1 MADRVER
8 LTNLLALLLETRRP
22 LTLHEIASELEGQYP
37 DAGQARRAAFERD
50 KAALREIGVEI
61 STETFGGDR
70 AGEMG
75 YRIERSSFELP
86 DLGLT
91 DDEVR
96 ALQVALA
103 ATRPDSAIG
112 EEALLKLGGVGG
124 GVGGPIRM
132 HLPELPALPILRSA
146 VAQRHPVSFRYSGN
160 IRKVEPW
167 GLLLRDGFWYVVGFD
182 QVRGA
187 RRTCRVDRCE
197 GEVAIDSAILFE
209 PPADGDVGAALPTN
223 PLLLGDELAAER
235 EAVVHIAARRAWLVE
250 REIGG
255 ERILVRH
262 DDGSITIRL
271 PFTNEDALRSWV
283 LGFLDDA
290 ELLEPVDV
298 RDRLIEWLRAAV

>member
-37 DAGQARRAAFERD
+37 DVGQARRAAFERD

-112 EEALLKLGGVGG
+112 EEALL
-124 GVGGPIRM
+124 
-132 HLPELPALPILRSA
+132 
-146 VAQRHPVSFRYSGN
+146 
-160 IRKVEPW
+160 
-167 GLLLRDGFWYVVGFD
+167 
-182 QVRGA
+182 
-187 RRTCRVDRCE
+187 
-197 GEVAIDSAILFE
+197 
-209 PPADGDVGAALPTN
+209 
-223 PLLLGDELAAER
+223 
-235 EAVVHIAARRAWLVE
+235 
-250 REIGG
+250 
-255 ERILVRH
+255 
-262 DDGSITIRL
+262 
-271 PFTNEDALRSWV
+271 
-283 LGFLDDA
+283 
-290 ELLEPVDV
+290 
-298 RDRLIEWLRAAV
+298 

>member
-146 VAQRHPVSFRYSGN
+146 VAQRHPVLFRYSGN

-182 QVRGA
+182 QDRRA
-187 RRTCRVDRCE
+187 RRTFRVDRCE
-197 GEVAIDSAILFE
+197 GEVAIDSAIVFD

-250 REIGG
+250 REIGS

>member
-37 DAGQARRAAFERD
+37 DAGQARRATFERD

-146 VAQRHPVSFRYSGN
+146 VAQRHPVLFRYSGN

-182 QVRGA
+182 QDRGA
-187 RRTCRVDRCE
+187 RRTFRVDRCE
-197 GEVAIDSAILFE
+197 GEVAIDSAIVFE

-250 REIGG
+250 REIGS

>member
-132 HLPELPALPILRSA
+132 HLPELPALPFLRSA

-160 IRKVEPW
+160 VRKVEPW

-182 QVRGA
+182 QDRGA
-187 RRTCRVDRCE
+187 RRTFRVDRCE
-197 GEVAIDSAILFE
+197 GEVAIDSAIVFE

-223 PLLLGDELAAER
+223 PLLLGDELAAEH
-235 EAVVHIAARRAWLVE
+235 EAVVHLAARRAWLVE
-250 REIGG
+250 REIGS

>member
-22 LTLHEIASELEGQYP
+22 LTLHEIASELESQYP

-50 KAALREIGVEI
+50 KSALREIGVEI

-103 ATRPDSAIG
+103 ATRPDSVIG

-124 GVGGPIRM
+124 GAGGPIRI

-160 IRKVEPW
+160 VRKVEPW
-167 GLLLRDGFWYVVGFD
+167 GLLLRDGFWYAVGFD
-182 QVRGA
+182 QDRGA
-187 RRTCRVDRCE
+187 RRTFRVDLARERSPLIRRRCLNHLQM
-197 GEVAIDSAILFE
+197 A
-209 PPADGDVGAALPTN
+209 T
-223 PLLLGDELAAER
+223 
-235 EAVVHIAARRAWLVE
+235 
-250 REIGG
+250 
-255 ERILVRH
+255 
-262 DDGSITIRL
+262 
-271 PFTNEDALRSWV
+271 
-283 LGFLDDA
+283 
-290 ELLEPVDV
+290 
-298 RDRLIEWLRAAV
+298 

>member
-22 LTLHEIASELEGQYP
+22 LTLHEIASELESQYP

-112 EEALLKLGGVGG
+112 EEALLKLGGVAG

-146 VAQRHPVSFRYSGN
+146 VGQRHPVSFRYSGN
-160 IRKVEPW
+160 VRKVEPW

-182 QVRGA
+182 QDRGA
-187 RRTCRVDRCE
+187 RRTFRVDRCE
-197 GEVAIDSAILFE
+197 GEVAIDSAIVFE
-209 PPADGDVGAALPTN
+209 RPADGDVGAALPTN

-250 REIGG
+250 REIGS

-290 ELLEPVDV
+290 ELLEPGDV
-298 RDRLIEWLRAAV
+298 RERLIEWLRAAV

>member
-1 MADRVER
+1 
-8 LTNLLALLLETRRP
+8 
-22 LTLHEIASELEGQYP
+22 
-37 DAGQARRAAFERD
+37 
-50 KAALREIGVEI
+50 
-61 STETFGGDR
+61 
-70 AGEMG
+70 
-75 YRIERSSFELP
+75 
-86 DLGLT
+86 
-91 DDEVR
+91 
-96 ALQVALA
+96 
-103 ATRPDSAIG
+103 
-112 EEALLKLGGVGG
+112 
-124 GVGGPIRM
+124 M

-160 IRKVEPW
+160 VRKVEPW

-182 QVRGA
+182 QDRGA
-187 RRTCRVDRCE
+187 RRTFRVDRCE
-197 GEVAIDSAILFE
+197 GEVAIDSAIVFE
-209 PPADGDVGAALPTN
+209 RPADGDVGAALPTN

-250 REIGG
+250 REIGS

>member
-22 LTLHEIASELEGQYP
+22 LTLHEIASELESQYP

-160 IRKVEPW
+160 VRKVEPW
-167 GLLLRDGFWYVVGFD
+167 GLLLRDGFWYVVGHD
-182 QVRGA
+182 QDRGA
-187 RRTCRVDRCE
+187 RRTFRVDRCE
-197 GEVAIDSAILFE
+197 GEVAIDLAIVFE
-209 PPADGDVGAALPTN
+209 PPVDGDVGAALPTN
-223 PLLLGDELAAER
+223 PLLLGDEVAAER

-250 REIGG
+250 REIGS

-262 DDGSITIRL
+262 DNG
-271 PFTNEDALRSWV
+271 
-283 LGFLDDA
+283 
-290 ELLEPVDV
+290 
-298 RDRLIEWLRAAV
+298 

>member
-37 DAGQARRAAFERD
+37 DASQARRAAFERD

-146 VAQRHPVSFRYSGN
+146 VAQQHPVSFRYSGN
-160 IRKVEPW
+160 VRKVEPW

-182 QVRGA
+182 QDRGA
-187 RRTCRVDRCE
+187 RRTFRVDRCE
-197 GEVAIDSAILFE
+197 GEVAIDSAIVFE
-209 PPADGDVGAALPTN
+209 RPADGDVGAALPTN

-250 REIGG
+250 REIGS

-290 ELLEPVDV
+290 ELLEPGDV
-298 RDRLIEWLRAAV
+298 RERLIEWLRAAV